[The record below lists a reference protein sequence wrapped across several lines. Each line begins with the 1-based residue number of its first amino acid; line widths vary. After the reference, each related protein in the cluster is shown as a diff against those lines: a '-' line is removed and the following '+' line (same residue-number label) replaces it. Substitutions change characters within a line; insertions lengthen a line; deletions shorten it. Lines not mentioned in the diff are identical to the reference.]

1 MIHQFGTSKIILTVL
16 ADINECSSL
25 PCQNGGTCVN
35 MPGSYLCR
43 CRTGYSGTNCDT
55 SKNCMAVPHS
65 KGALPY
71 NDEQHWLQRPLF
83 LPAWIRSWHNDTS
96 HGRKSASVLFIWA
109 EGGGGGGWCGI
120 VQWRDPPPMN
130 RNSWIFTPM
139 TTPSV
144 LQWQSGLGWE
154 LKTILLVSCPY

>member
-1 MIHQFGTSKIILTVL
+1 MIHQLGTSKIILTFL

-71 NDEQHWLQRPLF
+71 NDEQYWLQRPLF

-96 HGRKSASVLFIWA
+96 HGRKSASVFIHLGG
-109 EGGGGGGWCGI
+109 GGGGGGWCGI
-120 VQWRDPPPMN
+120 VQWMDPPPPRWLEIPGYLRPWPPPLFCSGRAGWGGN
-130 RNSWIFTPM
+130 WRLFYL
-139 TTPSV
+139 SV
-144 LQWQSGLGWE
+144 A
-154 LKTILLVSCPY
+154 